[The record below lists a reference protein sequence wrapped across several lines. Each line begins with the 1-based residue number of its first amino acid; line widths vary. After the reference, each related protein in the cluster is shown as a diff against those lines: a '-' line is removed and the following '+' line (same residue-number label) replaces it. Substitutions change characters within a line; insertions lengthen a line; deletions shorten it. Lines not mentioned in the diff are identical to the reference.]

1 METKIFFKRK
11 IYQRLLEWKQSAQG
25 SEALLIQ
32 GARRVGKSTIA
43 EEFAKNEYKSY
54 IALDFSKEGEEVF
67 RLFDNMMDLDFFFL
81 RLQQIKDVKLEN
93 RKSVIIFDEVQFCP
107 KARQSIKFL
116 VADGRYDY
124 IETGSLISIRK
135 NTQGILIPSEEHRI
149 DMFPMD
155 YEEFLWAIG
164 KSVGYDLL
172 KNQEKYWFSFDDSFS
187 RSLMKE
193 MRLYLLIGGMPQ
205 AVVTYLHTN
214 NMAEV
219 DRVKRRILK
228 LYFDDFEKIDPT
240 GTLSEIFMSIPGEL
254 TKNKLRFEMG
264 SILGNVPST
273 LPALLHE
280 MKESMTVNFCYR
292 CSDPNVGFG
301 LHRDL
306 DSFKIYLGDTGLFVT
321 LAFWDSDISDNII
334 YSKILGDKLSVDMGY
349 IFENLAAQMIR
360 AAGRTLYYYTWPARD
375 DLKKHY
381 EVDFLLTHRNKIIPV
396 EVKSGGYKTHKSL
409 DVFCEKFSDRILYP
423 LMVYTRAP
431 HRDGS
436 LKMLPFYL
444 FPIIMNHPL

>member
-1 METKIFFKRK
+1 METEIIFKRK

-25 SEALLIQ
+25 TEALLIQ

-54 IALDFSKEGEEVF
+54 IVLDFSKEGEEVF
-67 RLFDNMMDLDFFFL
+67 RLFDNMIDLDFFFL

-172 KNQEKYWFSFDDSFS
+172 QNQEKYWFSFDDSFS

-264 SILGNVPST
+264 SILGNVPSN
-273 LPALLHE
+273 A
-280 MKESMTVNFCYR
+280 S
-292 CSDPNVGFG
+292 
-301 LHRDL
+301 
-306 DSFKIYLGDTGLFVT
+306 
-321 LAFWDSDISDNII
+321 
-334 YSKILGDKLSVDMGY
+334 
-349 IFENLAAQMIR
+349 
-360 AAGRTLYYYTWPARD
+360 
-375 DLKKHY
+375 
-381 EVDFLLTHRNKIIPV
+381 
-396 EVKSGGYKTHKSL
+396 SG
-409 DVFCEKFSDRILYP
+409 
-423 LMVYTRAP
+423 
-431 HRDGS
+431 
-436 LKMLPFYL
+436 
-444 FPIIMNHPL
+444 